1 MTPHHSSSNVFFIE
15 HVFNEMKFNEYF
27 FSGGQAE
34 QIEWKL
40 FVQVGLST
48 ISDGLQLKD
57 SKAH

>member
-1 MTPHHSSSNVFFIE
+1 
-15 HVFNEMKFNEYF
+15 MKFNEYF

-48 ISDGLQLKD
+48 ISDGLQLKV
-57 SKAH
+57 SIAY